1 MAREMSARF
10 SASITLMFQEAPF
23 TERFARARAA
33 GFEGVEIQ
41 DMRAGKVD
49 EIDRAARDAG
59 IAIALLNADVG
70 DASSGGPGLS
80 GVPGREEAFDMA
92 ISTAIEAAAVL
103 AVPTVHI
110 GPSRQVD
117 GLSRDEC
124 MTTYLQ
130 NLERALRRAEGSGC
144 QLAIEALNRLDA
156 PDVLIG
162 ELDLAVSIVRR
173 FSPDL
178 GLLFDAYHVARSG
191 LNPAEAYKGC
201 ADIVTHVQIADA
213 PGRHE
218 PGTGVIDFRGFFD
231 VLRSNAYAGW
241 IGAEYRPL
249 GAITERPAWLA
260 SAQSW
265 ILGSHDG

>member
-1 MAREMSARF
+1 MSARF
-10 SASITLMFQEAPF
+10 SASITLMFQEASF

-33 GFEGVEIQ
+33 GFEGVEVQ
-41 DMRAGKVD
+41 DMRVAEVD
-49 EIDRAARDAG
+49 EIGRAAREAG
-59 IAIALLNADVG
+59 IEIALLNADVG

-80 GVPGREEAFDMA
+80 GVPGREEAFDLA
-92 ISTAIEAAAVL
+92 ISAAIDAAAAL
-103 AVPTVHI
+103 AVRTVHI

-117 GLSRDEC
+117 GLSRDAC
-124 MTTYLQ
+124 MTTYLR
-130 NLERALRRAEGSGC
+130 NVERALRRAEGSGC
-144 QLAIEALNRLDA
+144 QLAIEALNRTDA

-162 ELDLAVSIVRR
+162 ELDVAVGIVRR
-173 FSPDL
+173 FAPDL

-191 LNPAEAYKGC
+191 LNPAEAYRGC
-201 ADIVTHVQIADA
+201 ADTVTHVQIADA

-231 VLRSNAYAGW
+231 ALRSNGYVGW

-249 GAITERPAWLA
+249 GAIGERPAWLA

-265 ILGSHDG
+265 MFGSHDG